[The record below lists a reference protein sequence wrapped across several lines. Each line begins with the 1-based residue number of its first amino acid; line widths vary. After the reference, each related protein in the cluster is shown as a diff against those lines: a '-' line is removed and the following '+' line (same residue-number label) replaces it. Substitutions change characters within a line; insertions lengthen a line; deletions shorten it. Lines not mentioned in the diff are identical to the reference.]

1 MKKQPKIP
9 DAETRARNLESLR
22 EVCRGFD
29 AVNLLFDEVIA
40 QLEEQN
46 RRSPVYKYRVKRAHK
61 LLDSRHCK

>member
-9 DAETRARNLESLR
+9 DAETRARNVESLR

-46 RRSPVYKYRVKRAHK
+46 RVVQFTNIV
-61 LLDSRHCK
+61 